1 MSLLNTASPWN
12 SSGSDTR
19 KRTPAIGKDKRKT
32 QKAPL
37 PLRDEDIDNSGISS
51 YHPSFDEPDD
61 ISESMQNTLA
71 MNESRGNTIN
81 DLLNKITS
89 SNVGEGLADFKPV
102 AKDSNRPTVGTYGAL
117 KDLAKMEGFESPL
130 LKMAAGVPEYMPSD
144 IGTDNLSN
152 YNKSYEAGAILGK
165 PYYSQQATKPGED
178 GVMQKL
184 NYITHI
190 LEDIQME
197 KTSNITEE
205 LILYTFLGVF
215 VIFIVDSFARVGKYH
230 R

>member
-12 SSGSDTR
+12 SSRSDTR
-19 KRTPAIGKDKRKT
+19 RRISAIGKDKRKT
-32 QKAPL
+32 QKAP
-37 PLRDEDIDNSGISS
+37 RDEDVDFDDN
-51 YHPSFDEPDD
+51 DEVEVSD
-61 ISESMQNTLA
+61 SLQNTVAL
-71 MNESRGNTIN
+71 NESRGSTIN

-89 SNVGEGLADFKPV
+89 TQVGEGLADFKPV
-102 AKDSNRPTVGTYGAL
+102 STVVQ
-117 KDLAKMEGFESPL
+117 KDLANPTEGFESPL
-130 LKMAAGVPEYMPSD
+130 LKMAAGMPEYGPS
-144 IGTDNLSN
+144 GSDNLSN

-165 PYYSQQATKPGED
+165 PYYSQSAKTGDAGD

-215 VIFIVDSFARVGKYH
+215 TIFIVDSFARVGKYH

>member
-12 SSGSDTR
+12 SSRSDTR
-19 KRTPAIGKDKRKT
+19 RRISAIGKDKRKT

-37 PLRDEDIDNSGISS
+37 PLRDEHVDLPEFDDNDDIDV
-51 YHPSFDEPDD
+51 PD
-61 ISESMQNTLA
+61 SLQNTVAL
-71 MNESRGNTIN
+71 NESRGNTIN

-89 SNVGEGLADFKPV
+89 TQVGEGLADFKPV
-102 AKDSNRPTVGTYGAL
+102 SVV
-117 KDLAKMEGFESPL
+117 KDLANSKEGFESPL
-130 LKMAAGVPEYMPSD
+130 LKMAAGIPEYTSSD
-144 IGTDNLSN
+144 IGSDNLSN

-165 PYYSQQATKPGED
+165 PYYSQSAKMGDTTD

-215 VIFIVDSFARVGKYH
+215 TIFIVDAFARVGKYH

>member
-12 SSGSDTR
+12 SSRSDTR
-19 KRTPAIGKDKRKT
+19 RRISAIGKDKRKT
-32 QKAPL
+32 QKAP
-37 PLRDEDIDNSGISS
+37 RDEDVDFDDN
-51 YHPSFDEPDD
+51 DEVEVSD
-61 ISESMQNTLA
+61 SLQNTVAL
-71 MNESRGNTIN
+71 NESRGSTIN

-89 SNVGEGLADFKPV
+89 TQVGEGLADFKPV
-102 AKDSNRPTVGTYGAL
+102 STVVQ
-117 KDLAKMEGFESPL
+117 KDLANPTEGFESPL
-130 LKMAAGVPEYMPSD
+130 LKMAAGMPEYGPS
-144 IGTDNLSN
+144 GSDNLSN

-165 PYYSQQATKPGED
+165 PYYSQSTKNGDTND
-178 GVMQKL
+178 GIMQKL

-215 VIFIVDSFARVGKYH
+215 TIFIVDSFARVGKYH

>member
-51 YHPSFDEPDD
+51 YHPSFDESDE

-102 AKDSNRPTVGTYGAL
+102 AK
-117 KDLAKMEGFESPL
+117 KDLAKMEGFDSPL

>member
-19 KRTPAIGKDKRKT
+19 RRTPVIGKERRKT

-37 PLRDEDIDNSGISS
+37 PLRDEHIDNSGLSS
-51 YHPSFDEPDD
+51 YHPSFDEEEEDV
-61 ISESMQNTLA
+61 SQSMQNTVAL
-71 MNESRGNTIN
+71 NESRGNTIN

-89 SNVGEGLADFKPV
+89 SQVGEGLADFKPV
-102 AKDSNRPTVGTYGAL
+102 STV
-117 KDLAKMEGFESPL
+117 KDLAKEGFESPL
-130 LKMAAGVPEYMPSD
+130 LKMAAGIPEYGPSD
-144 IGTDNLSN
+144 IGSDNLSN
-152 YNKSYEAGAILGK
+152 YNKSYEAGAVLGK
-165 PYYSQQATKPGED
+165 PYYSQSAKTGDD

-215 VIFIVDSFARVGKYH
+215 TIFIVDAFARVGKYH

>member
-19 KRTPAIGKDKRKT
+19 KRISAIGKEKRKT

-37 PLRDEDIDNSGISS
+37 PLRDQDVDNSGLSS
-51 YHPSFDEPDD
+51 YHPDFDDD
-61 ISESMQNTLA
+61 DTEVSDSLQNTVAL
-71 MNESRGNTIN
+71 NESRGSTIN

-89 SNVGEGLADFKPV
+89 SGVGEGLADFKPV
-102 AKDSNRPTVGTYGAL
+102 ST
-117 KDLAKMEGFESPL
+117 LAKPREGFESPL
-130 LKMAAGVPEYMPSD
+130 LKMAAGIPEYGPSD
-144 IGTDNLSN
+144 IGSDNLSN

-165 PYYSQQATKPGED
+165 PYYSQSAKTGDASD

-197 KTSNITEE
+197 KTSHITEE

-215 VIFIVDSFARVGKYH
+215 TIFIVDAFARVGKYH

>member
-37 PLRDEDIDNSGISS
+37 PLRDEDIDNSGLSS
-51 YHPSFDEPDD
+51 YNPSFDEPEE

-89 SNVGEGLADFKPV
+89 SNVGEGLADFKPIV
-102 AKDSNRPTVGTYGAL
+102 NRPTVG
-117 KDLAKMEGFESPL
+117 LAKTEGFESPL

-152 YNKSYEAGAILGK
+152 YSKSYEAGAILGK

>member
-19 KRTPAIGKDKRKT
+19 RRTPVIGKEKRKT

-37 PLRDEDIDNSGISS
+37 PLRDADVDNSGLSS
-51 YHPSFDEPDD
+51 YHPDFDDESEV
-61 ISESMQNTLA
+61 SESMQTTVAL
-71 MNESRGNTIN
+71 NESRGNTIN

-89 SNVGEGLADFKPV
+89 SQSGDGLADFKPV
-102 AKDSNRPTVGTYGAL
+102 SS
-117 KDLAKMEGFESPL
+117 LAKPREGFESPL
-130 LKMAAGVPEYMPSD
+130 LKMAAGIPEYGPSE
-144 IGTDNLSN
+144 IGSDNLSN

-165 PYYSQQATKPGED
+165 PYYSQSAKTGDAGD

-215 VIFIVDSFARVGKYH
+215 TIFIVDAFARVGKYH

>member
-19 KRTPAIGKDKRKT
+19 RKRVIGKDNRKT
-32 QKAPL
+32 QKAQL
-37 PLRDEDIDNSGISS
+37 KDEDDDKSD
-51 YHPSFDEPDD
+51 FDENDV
-61 ISESMQNTLA
+61 SESMQNTVVL
-71 MNESRGNTIN
+71 NESRGNAIN

-89 SNVGEGLADFKPV
+89 TQVGEGLADFKPV
-102 AKDSNRPTVGTYGAL
+102 SMVS
-117 KDLAKMEGFESPL
+117 KDLAKTQEGFESPL
-130 LKMAAGVPEYMPSD
+130 LKMAAGIPEYGPSD
-144 IGTDNLSN
+144 IGSDNLSN

-165 PYYSQQATKPGED
+165 PYYSQSTKTGEAND

-184 NYITHI
+184 NYITHM

-215 VIFIVDSFARVGKYH
+215 TIFIVDSFARVGKYH

>member
-19 KRTPAIGKDKRKT
+19 RRTPVIGKERRKT

-37 PLRDEDIDNSGISS
+37 INEDNDNSGLSS
-51 YHPSFDEPDD
+51 YHPSFDEEE
-61 ISESMQNTLA
+61 SEVSQSMQNTVAL
-71 MNESRGNTIN
+71 NESRGNTIN

-89 SNVGEGLADFKPV
+89 SQVGEGLADFKPV
-102 AKDSNRPTVGTYGAL
+102 STV
-117 KDLAKMEGFESPL
+117 KDLAKEGFESPL
-130 LKMAAGVPEYMPSD
+130 LKMAAGIPEYGPSNV
-144 IGTDNLSN
+144 GSDNLSN
-152 YNKSYEAGAILGK
+152 YNKSYEAGAVLGK
-165 PYYSQQATKPGED
+165 PYYNQSMKTGED

-215 VIFIVDSFARVGKYH
+215 TIFIVDAFARVGKYH

>member
-19 KRTPAIGKDKRKT
+19 RRTPVIGKERRKT

-37 PLRDEDIDNSGISS
+37 PLRDEDIDNSGLSS
-51 YHPSFDEPDD
+51 YHPSFDEEE
-61 ISESMQNTLA
+61 SESMQNTIA

-89 SNVGEGLADFKPV
+89 SEVGEGLADFKPV
-102 AKDSNRPTVGTYGAL
+102 Q
-117 KDLAKMEGFESPL
+117 KDLAKEGFESPL
-130 LKMAAGVPEYMPSD
+130 LKMAAGIPEYGPSD
-144 IGTDNLSN
+144 IGSDNLSN
-152 YNKSYEAGAILGK
+152 YNKSYEAGAVLGK
-165 PYYSQQATKPGED
+165 PYYNQSAKTGDD

-215 VIFIVDSFARVGKYH
+215 TIFIVDAFARVGKYH

>member
-19 KRTPAIGKDKRKT
+19 RRTPVIGKEKRKT

-37 PLRDEDIDNSGISS
+37 PLRDEDIDNCGLSS
-51 YHPSFDEPDD
+51 YHPSFDDD
-61 ISESMQNTLA
+61 ESEVSQSMQNTVA

-89 SNVGEGLADFKPV
+89 SDAGAGLADFKPV
-102 AKDSNRPTVGTYGAL
+102 L
-117 KDLAKMEGFESPL
+117 QKDLANPAEGFESPL
-130 LKMAAGVPEYMPSD
+130 LKMAAGIPEYGPSE
-144 IGTDNLSN
+144 IGSDNLSN

-165 PYYSQQATKPGED
+165 PYYNQSAKTGGED
-178 GVMQKL
+178 SVMQKL

-215 VIFIVDSFARVGKYH
+215 TIFIVDAFARVGKYH

>member
-12 SSGSDTR
+12 SSRSDTR
-19 KRTPAIGKDKRKT
+19 RRISAIGKDKRKT

-37 PLRDEDIDNSGISS
+37 PLRDEDVDFDDDN
-51 YHPSFDEPDD
+51 DEVEMSD
-61 ISESMQNTLA
+61 SLQNTVAL
-71 MNESRGNTIN
+71 NESRGNTIN

-89 SNVGEGLADFKPV
+89 SQVGEGLADFKPV
-102 AKDSNRPTVGTYGAL
+102 STVGQ
-117 KDLAKMEGFESPL
+117 KDLANPTEGFESPL
-130 LKMAAGVPEYMPSD
+130 LKMAAGIPEYGPS
-144 IGTDNLSN
+144 GVGSDNLSN
-152 YNKSYEAGAILGK
+152 YNKSYQAGAVLGK
-165 PYYSQQATKPGED
+165 PYYSQSTKNGEAND

-215 VIFIVDSFARVGKYH
+215 TIFIVDAFARVGKYH

>member
-12 SSGSDTR
+12 SSRSDTR
-19 KRTPAIGKDKRKT
+19 TRISAIGKDKRKT

-37 PLRDEDIDNSGISS
+37 QLRDEDIDG
-51 YHPSFDEPDD
+51 PEFDDNND
-61 ISESMQNTLA
+61 ADVSESLQNTVTL
-71 MNESRGNTIN
+71 NESRGNTIN

-89 SNVGEGLADFKPV
+89 TQVGEGLADFKPV
-102 AKDSNRPTVGTYGAL
+102 STVKGFTGQ
-117 KDLAKMEGFESPL
+117 KDLANSTEGFESPL
-130 LKMAAGVPEYMPSD
+130 LKMAAGMPEYGPS
-144 IGTDNLSN
+144 GSDNLSN

-165 PYYSQQATKPGED
+165 PYYSQSAKTGDATD

-215 VIFIVDSFARVGKYH
+215 TIFIVDAFARVGKYH

>member
-1 MSLLNTASPWN
+1 M
-12 SSGSDTR
+12 
-19 KRTPAIGKDKRKT
+19 
-32 QKAPL
+32 
-37 PLRDEDIDNSGISS
+37 RDEETENPD
-51 YHPSFDEPDD
+51 FDDD
-61 ISESMQNTLA
+61 EDELSDSLKNTVAL
-71 MNESRGNTIN
+71 NESRGSTIN

-89 SNVGEGLADFKPV
+89 SDAGAGLADFKPV
-102 AKDSNRPTVGTYGAL
+102 STI
-117 KDLAKMEGFESPL
+117 KDLAKPKEGFESPL
-130 LKMAAGVPEYMPSD
+130 LKMAAGMPEYGPSD
-144 IGTDNLSN
+144 IGSDNLSN

-165 PYYSQQATKPGED
+165 PYYSQSTQKGDAGD

-215 VIFIVDSFARVGKYH
+215 TIFIVDAFARVGKYH

>member
-19 KRTPAIGKDKRKT
+19 RRTPVIGKEKRKT

-37 PLRDEDIDNSGISS
+37 PLRDADVDNSGLSS
-51 YHPSFDEPDD
+51 YHPDFDDEDAD
-61 ISESMQNTLA
+61 VSESMQTTVAL
-71 MNESRGNTIN
+71 NESRGNTIN

-89 SNVGEGLADFKPV
+89 SQSGDGLADFKPV
-102 AKDSNRPTVGTYGAL
+102 SS
-117 KDLAKMEGFESPL
+117 LAKPREGFESPL
-130 LKMAAGVPEYMPSD
+130 LKIAAGIPEYGPSE
-144 IGTDNLSN
+144 IGSDNLSN

-165 PYYSQQATKPGED
+165 PYYSQSAKTGDAGD

-215 VIFIVDSFARVGKYH
+215 TIFIVDAFARVGKYH